1 MGEDLHSFSLCVG
14 EFPIAL
20 QYQRPEQ
27 SDSVANLYTEYRT
40 AGLTGLY
47 TGRNRQGNLKLGVRQ
62 QRCWDRLVTPTVPN
76 FNWWFI
82 NILTF
87 THKLHQQDNRHI

>member
-1 MGEDLHSFSLCVG
+1 MEEDLHSFSSRVG
-14 EFPIAL
+14 KFPIAL
-20 QYQRPEQ
+20 QYQRLEQ

-47 TGRNRQGNLKLGVRQ
+47 TGRNRQGTLKLQ
-62 QRCWDRLVTPTVPN
+62 PCWDGLVTPTVPN
-76 FNWWFI
+76 YNWWFI

-87 THKLHQQDNRHI
+87 THKLHQQDNRRI